1 MKNKNNNK
9 KENNTMNTMIDKQ
22 ENMNFGPTQA
32 DITHAIK
39 QADLK
44 YAELTKK
51 LDTLPVKG
59 KGTLQMVEERA
70 EAAVDKHFLVRG
82 YYPMTQ
88 TLKRGPIDRM
98 YYKVKDGKPIF
109 YNIDVKGINPNAN
122 YKPAFKPRVDKK
134 FLVRDKAVNRIVAI
148 EYNGTIKFI
157 PGYLDNY
164 KNLKDKYIDIID

>member
-1 MKNKNNNK
+1 MKNKDNNK

-44 YAELTKK
+44 YAELTEK
-51 LDTLPVKG
+51 LKTLPVKG

-148 EYNGTIKFI
+148 EYRGTIKFV

>member
-1 MKNKNNNK
+1 MKTN
-9 KENNTMNTMIDKQ
+9 IDKQ

-82 YYPMTQ
+82 YYPMYQ
-88 TLKRGPIDRM
+88 ALKRGPIDRM
-98 YYKVKDGKPIF
+98 YYKIK
-109 YNIDVKGINPNAN
+109 DVKALI
-122 YKPAFKPRVDKK
+122 
-134 FLVRDKAVNRIVAI
+134 
-148 EYNGTIKFI
+148 
-157 PGYLDNY
+157 
-164 KNLKDKYIDIID
+164 